1 MLDNAHRDIRP
12 WEAGIGTAG
21 GWLRLLA
28 FGAVAG
34 GVVGFL
40 GYLGGDLLICL
51 FNWTGMM
58 VIGAGLA
65 GLIVPPMVRLLRA
78 RNVPVPLALA
88 IAILAAALPVS
99 LAAAGFGRW
108 AWPGEAGRMSLADWY
123 VETALVES
131 MVVGL
136 WLAAESRRRPAAA
149 AVPMQGARV
158 EARPRDLADGG
169 VTCLQMEDHYVRVH
183 QASGSRLE
191 LMPMADAIA
200 RYGSVGIRTHRSWW
214 VAVSAV
220 RAIERDGRNI
230 RLRLDGGLIVPVA
243 RNRVAAVR
251 AVPALA
257 RLFPDPRP
265 DGARSATA

>member
-1 MLDNAHRDIRP
+1 MADSARRGVEH
-12 WEAGIGTAG
+12 WEVGIGTPG

-28 FGAVAG
+28 FGAIAG

-65 GLIVPPMVRLLRA
+65 GLIVPPIVRMLRA
-78 RNVPVPLALA
+78 RGIPALA
-88 IAILAAALPVS
+88 ALAVAILVAALPVS

-108 AWPGEAGRMSLADWY
+108 AWPGEAGRMTFFDWY
-123 VETALVES
+123 LKTALVEA

-136 WLAAESRRRPAAA
+136 WLAAEARRRPASI
-149 AVPMQGARV
+149 AVPPSQ
-158 EARPRDLADGG
+158 PLAPLLGNDGI
-169 VTCLQMEDHYVRVH
+169 TCLQMEDHYVRVH
-183 QASGSRLE
+183 RPSGSRLE

-200 RYGSVGIRTHRSWW
+200 RYGAAGIRTHRSWW

-220 RAIERDGRNI
+220 RAVERDGRNL
-230 RLRLDGGLIVPVA
+230 RLRLEGGLMVPVA
-243 RNRVAAVR
+243 RNRVAAIR
-251 AVPALA
+251 AAPQLA
-257 RLFPDPRP
+257 ALFP
-265 DGARSATA
+265 A

>member
-1 MLDNAHRDIRP
+1 MADGARRGVELWD
-12 WEAGIGTAG
+12 AGIGTFG

-28 FGAVAG
+28 FGAAAG

-65 GLIVPPMVRLLRA
+65 GLIVPPIIKQLRVRGIPA
-78 RNVPVPLALA
+78 PAALA
-88 IAILAAALPVS
+88 IAILSAALPVS

-108 AWPGEAGRMSLADWY
+108 AWPGEAARMPLIDWY
-123 VETALVES
+123 VKTALVEA

-136 WLAAESRRRPAAA
+136 WLAAEARRRPALVVATPSERPAA
-149 AVPMQGARV
+149 A
-158 EARPRDLADGG
+158 LANDR

-183 QASGSRLE
+183 RVSGSRLE
-191 LMPMADAIA
+191 LMPMAEAIA
-200 RYGSVGIRTHRSWW
+200 RYGAAGIRTHRSWW

-220 RAIERDGRNI
+220 RTIERDGRNM
-230 RLRLDGGLIVPVA
+230 RLRLDGGLTVPVA

-251 AVPALA
+251 AVPALSG
-257 RLFPDPRP
+257 LFPAAMP
-265 DGARSATA
+265 DGGRSATA

>member
-1 MLDNAHRDIRP
+1 MADGARRGVEL
-12 WEAGIGTAG
+12 WEAGIGTPG

-65 GLIVPPMVRLLRA
+65 GLIVPPVVRMLRA
-78 RNVPVPLALA
+78 RGVPASAALA

-108 AWPGEAGRMSLADWY
+108 AWPGEAARMSLVDWY
-123 VETALVES
+123 VKTALVEA

-136 WLAAESRRRPAAA
+136 WLVAEARRRP
-149 AVPMQGARV
+149 VPGPAMASAPLPPAIVNDR
-158 EARPRDLADGG
+158 

-200 RYGSVGIRTHRSWW
+200 RYGSAGIRTHRSWW

-230 RLRLDGGLIVPVA
+230 RLRLDGGVIVPVA
-243 RNRVAAVR
+243 RNRVAAIR
-251 AVPALA
+251 ALPALA
-257 RLFPDPRP
+257 RLFPAARSDV
-265 DGARSATA
+265 ARSATA

>member
-1 MLDNAHRDIRP
+1 MADDARRDIGH
-12 WEAGIGTAG
+12 WEAGIGSAG

-28 FGAVAG
+28 FGAIAG

-65 GLIVPPMVRLLRA
+65 GLIVPPLVRMQRA
-78 RNVPVPLALA
+78 RGVPVLAALA
-88 IAILAAALPVS
+88 IAILVAALPVS

-123 VETALVES
+123 VKTALVEA

-136 WLAAESRRRPAAA
+136 WLAAEARRRPAPLPAPPAEPRAA
-149 AVPMQGARV
+149 MR
-158 EARPRDLADGG
+158 ADDGI
-169 VTCLQMEDHYVRVH
+169 TCLQMEDPYVRVH
-183 QASGSRLE
+183 RSSGSRLE
-191 LMPMADAIA
+191 LMPMAEAIA
-200 RYGSVGIRTHRSWW
+200 RYGATGVRTHRSWW

-230 RLRLDGGLIVPVA
+230 RLRLDGGLSVPVA

-251 AVPALA
+251 ATPALA
-257 RLFPDPRP
+257 GLF
-265 DGARSATA
+265 AAA

>member
-1 MLDNAHRDIRP
+1 MADGARRGVEL
-12 WEAGIGTAG
+12 WEAGIGTPG

-65 GLIVPPMVRLLRA
+65 GLIVPPVVRMLRA
-78 RNVPVPLALA
+78 RGVPALAALA
-88 IAILAAALPVS
+88 IAILTAALPVS

-108 AWPGEAGRMSLADWY
+108 AWPGEAARMSLIDWY
-123 VETALVES
+123 VKTALVEA

-136 WLAAESRRRPAAA
+136 WLVAEARRRPALVVATLS
-149 AVPMQGARV
+149 
-158 EARPRDLADGG
+158 ERPAPAPVNDRI
-169 VTCLQMEDHYVRVH
+169 TCLQMEDHYVRVH
-183 QASGSRLE
+183 RASGSRLE
-191 LMPMADAIA
+191 LMPMADAIT
-200 RYGSVGIRTHRSWW
+200 RYGAAGIRTHRSWW

-220 RAIERDGRNI
+220 RAIERDGRNL
-230 RLRLDGGLIVPVA
+230 RLRLDGGLTAPVA

-257 RLFPDPRP
+257 GLFPAVMP

>member
-1 MLDNAHRDIRP
+1 MADGARRGVEL
-12 WEAGIGTAG
+12 WEAGIGTPG

-65 GLIVPPMVRLLRA
+65 GLIVPPVVRMLRA
-78 RNVPVPLALA
+78 RGVPATVALA
-88 IAILAAALPVS
+88 MAILAAALPVS
-99 LAAAGFGRW
+99 LAAAMFGRW
-108 AWPGEAGRMSLADWY
+108 AWPGEAARMSLIDWY
-123 VETALVES
+123 VKTALVEA

-136 WLAAESRRRPAAA
+136 WLVAEARRRS
-149 AVPMQGARV
+149 VP
-158 EARPRDLADGG
+158 DLAMASAPMPPAVANDR

-230 RLRLDGGLIVPVA
+230 RLRLDGGVIVPVA

-251 AVPALA
+251 AVPTLA
-257 RLFPDPRP
+257 RLFPGPRL
-265 DGARSATA
+265 DAARSATA

>member
-1 MLDNAHRDIRP
+1 MADGARRGGEL
-12 WEAGIGTAG
+12 WEAGIGTPG

-65 GLIVPPMVRLLRA
+65 GLIVPPVVRTLRA
-78 RNVPVPLALA
+78 RGVPASVALA

-108 AWPGEAGRMSLADWY
+108 AWPGEAARMSLIDWY
-123 VETALVES
+123 VKTALVEA

-136 WLAAESRRRPAAA
+136 WLVAEARRRP
-149 AVPMQGARV
+149 VP
-158 EARPRDLADGG
+158 DLAMPSEPLSPAVANDR

-191 LMPMADAIA
+191 LMAMADAIA
-200 RYGSVGIRTHRSWW
+200 RHGAVGIRTHRSWW

-257 RLFPDPRP
+257 RLFPAPRL

>member
-1 MLDNAHRDIRP
+1 MADGARRGVEL
-12 WEAGIGTAG
+12 WEAGIGTPG

-65 GLIVPPMVRLLRA
+65 GLIVPPVVRMLRA
-78 RNVPVPLALA
+78 RRVPASAALA

-108 AWPGEAGRMSLADWY
+108 AWPGEAARMSLIDWY
-123 VETALVES
+123 VKTALVEA

-136 WLAAESRRRPAAA
+136 WLVAEARRRP
-149 AVPMQGARV
+149 VP
-158 EARPRDLADGG
+158 DLAMPSEPLSPAVANDR

-191 LMPMADAIA
+191 LMAMADAIA
-200 RYGSVGIRTHRSWW
+200 RHGAVGIRTHRSWW

-243 RNRVAAVR
+243 RNRVAAIR
-251 AVPALA
+251 AVPALV
-257 RLFPDPRP
+257 RLFPAPRL

>member
-1 MLDNAHRDIRP
+1 MADGARRGVEL
-12 WEAGIGTAG
+12 WEAGIGTPG

-65 GLIVPPMVRLLRA
+65 GLIVPPVVRMLRA
-78 RNVPVPLALA
+78 RGVPAFVALAL
-88 IAILAAALPVS
+88 AILAAALPVS
-99 LAAAGFGRW
+99 LAAAMFGRW
-108 AWPGEAGRMSLADWY
+108 AWPGEAARMSLIDWY
-123 VETALVES
+123 VKTALVEA

-136 WLAAESRRRPAAA
+136 WLVAEARRRS
-149 AVPMQGARV
+149 VP
-158 EARPRDLADGG
+158 DLAMASAPMPPAVANDR

-251 AVPALA
+251 AVPTLA
-257 RLFPDPRP
+257 RLFPGPRL

>member
-1 MLDNAHRDIRP
+1 MADGARRGVEL
-12 WEAGIGTAG
+12 WEAGIGTPG

-65 GLIVPPMVRLLRA
+65 GLIVPPVVKMQRA
-78 RNVPVPLALA
+78 CRVPASVALA
-88 IAILAAALPVS
+88 TAILAAALPVS

-108 AWPGEAGRMSLADWY
+108 AWPGEATRMSLVDWY
-123 VETALVES
+123 VKTALVEA

-136 WLAAESRRRPAAA
+136 WLVVEAHRRPVPDRAMPSEPLSP
-149 AVPMQGARV
+149 AVAR
-158 EARPRDLADGG
+158 DC

-183 QASGSRLE
+183 HASASRLE

-200 RYGSVGIRTHRSWW
+200 RYGAAGIRTHRSWW

-220 RAIERDGRNI
+220 RAIERDGRNM

-257 RLFPDPRP
+257 RLFPTASL

>member
-1 MLDNAHRDIRP
+1 MADDARRAIGH
-12 WEAGIGTAG
+12 WEAGIGSAG

-65 GLIVPPMVRLLRA
+65 GLIVPPVVRMLRA
-78 RNVPVPLALA
+78 RDVPMPLALA

-108 AWPGEAGRMSLADWY
+108 AWPGEAGRMSLIDWY
-123 VETALVES
+123 VKTALVEA

-149 AVPMQGARV
+149 PVQGART
-158 EARPRDLADGG
+158 EAPPRDLANGG

-183 QASGSRLE
+183 RPSGSRLE
-191 LMPMADAIA
+191 LMPMAEAIP
-200 RYGSVGIRTHRSWW
+200 RYGSAGIRTHRSWW

-230 RLRLDGGLIVPVA
+230 RLRLDGGLSVPVA

>member
-1 MLDNAHRDIRP
+1 MADGAPRGAEF

-28 FGAVAG
+28 FGAIAG

-65 GLIVPPMVRLLRA
+65 GLIVPPVVRMVRA
-78 RNVPVPLALA
+78 RGIPTPVALA
-88 IAILAAALPVS
+88 IAILTAALPVS

-108 AWPGEAGRMSLADWY
+108 AWPGEAARMSLIDWY
-123 VETALVES
+123 VKTALVEA
-131 MVVGL
+131 MVIGL
-136 WLAAESRRRPAAA
+136 WLVAEARRRPAPVFAT
-149 AVPMQGARV
+149 P
-158 EARPRDLADGG
+158 PRRLSHALANDG

-183 QASGSRLE
+183 RVSGSRLE

-200 RYGSVGIRTHRSWW
+200 RYGAAGIQTHRSWW

-220 RAIERDGRNI
+220 RAIERDGRNM
-230 RLRLDGGLIVPVA
+230 RLRLDGGLTVPVA

-251 AVPALA
+251 AMPALSGLSPAA
-257 RLFPDPRP
+257 RPN
-265 DGARSATA
+265 AERSATR

>member
-1 MLDNAHRDIRP
+1 MADGARRGVEL
-12 WEAGIGTAG
+12 WEAGIGTPG
-21 GWLRLLA
+21 GWLRLLS

-65 GLIVPPMVRLLRA
+65 GLIVPPVVRMLRA
-78 RNVPVPLALA
+78 RGVPASVALA

-99 LAAAGFGRW
+99 LAASAFGRW
-108 AWPGEAGRMSLADWY
+108 AWPGEAGRMSLIDWY
-123 VETALVES
+123 VKTALVEA

-136 WLAAESRRRPAAA
+136 WLAAEARRRPVRHPALSSA
-149 AVPMQGARV
+149 PMPPAFANDR
-158 EARPRDLADGG
+158 

-200 RYGSVGIRTHRSWW
+200 RYGESGIRTHRSWW
-214 VAVSAV
+214 VAISAV
-220 RAIERDGRNI
+220 RAIERDGRNM

-243 RNRVAAVR
+243 RNRVEAVR

-257 RLFPDPRP
+257 RLFPDARL

>member
-1 MLDNAHRDIRP
+1 MADDARRGVELWD
-12 WEAGIGTAG
+12 AGIGTFG

-28 FGAVAG
+28 FGAIAG

-65 GLIVPPMVRLLRA
+65 GLIVPPVVRMLRA
-78 RNVPVPLALA
+78 RGVPAPVALA

-108 AWPGEAGRMSLADWY
+108 AWPGEAARMPLIDWY
-123 VETALVES
+123 VKTALVEA

-136 WLAAESRRRPAAA
+136 WLVAEARRRPAPALTT
-149 AVPMQGARV
+149 PPGP
-158 EARPRDLADGG
+158 PRHTLANDG

-183 QASGSRLE
+183 RLSGSRLE

-200 RYGSVGIRTHRSWW
+200 RYGAAGIRTHRSWW
-214 VAVSAV
+214 VATTAIRAV
-220 RAIERDGRNI
+220 ECEGRNLRV
-230 RLRLDGGLIVPVA
+230 RLESGLLVPVA
-243 RNRVAAVR
+243 RNRVALLR
-251 AVPALA
+251 ADPAIA
-257 RLFPDPRP
+257 SLFQ
-265 DGARSATA
+265 A

>member
-1 MLDNAHRDIRP
+1 MADGARRGVEL
-12 WEAGIGTAG
+12 WEAGIGTPG

-65 GLIVPPMVRLLRA
+65 GLIVPPVVRMLRA
-78 RNVPVPLALA
+78 RGVPATVALA
-88 IAILAAALPVS
+88 MAILAAALPVS
-99 LAAAGFGRW
+99 LAAAMFGRW
-108 AWPGEAGRMSLADWY
+108 AWPGEAARMSLIDWY
-123 VETALVES
+123 VKTALVEA

-136 WLAAESRRRPAAA
+136 WLVAEARRRS
-149 AVPMQGARV
+149 VP
-158 EARPRDLADGG
+158 DLAMPSAPMPPAVANDR

-230 RLRLDGGLIVPVA
+230 RLRLDGGVIVPVA

-251 AVPALA
+251 AVPTLA
-257 RLFPDPRP
+257 RLFPGPRL
-265 DGARSATA
+265 DAARSATA

>member
-1 MLDNAHRDIRP
+1 MADDARRDIGH
-12 WEAGIGTAG
+12 WEAGIGSAG

-65 GLIVPPMVRLLRA
+65 GLIVPPAVRMLRA
-78 RNVPVPLALA
+78 RDVPMPLALA
-88 IAILAAALPVS
+88 IAILTAALPVS

-108 AWPGEAGRMSLADWY
+108 AWPGEAGRMSLIDWY
-123 VETALVES
+123 VKTALVEA

-149 AVPMQGARV
+149 PTQGART
-158 EARPRDLADGG
+158 EAPPRDFADGG
-169 VTCLQMEDHYVRVH
+169 VICLQMEDHYVRVH
-183 QASGSRLE
+183 GPSGSRLE
-191 LMPMADAIA
+191 LMPMAEAIA

-230 RLRLDGGLIVPVA
+230 RLRLDGGLSVPVA

>member
-1 MLDNAHRDIRP
+1 MADGARRGVEL
-12 WEAGIGTAG
+12 WEAGIGTPG

-65 GLIVPPMVRLLRA
+65 GLIVPPVVRMLRA
-78 RNVPVPLALA
+78 RGVPASVALA
-88 IAILAAALPVS
+88 IAILVAALPVS
-99 LAAAGFGRW
+99 LAAAAFGRW
-108 AWPGEAGRMSLADWY
+108 AWPGEAARMSLIDWY
-123 VETALVES
+123 VKTALVEA

-136 WLAAESRRRPAAA
+136 WLAAEARRRPAPELAM
-149 AVPMQGARV
+149 PSARMPP
-158 EARPRDLADGG
+158 AFANDH

-183 QASGSRLE
+183 QGSGSRLE

-200 RYGSVGIRTHRSWW
+200 RYGAVGIRTHRSWW

-230 RLRLDGGLIVPVA
+230 RLRLDGGVIVPVA

-251 AVPALA
+251 AVPTLA
-257 RLFPDPRP
+257 RLFPAPRL
-265 DGARSATA
+265 DAARSATA